1 MTSRRRGRRLAATAT
16 WTATRTAAALA
27 GVLLAAGCGLPQGTT
42 PLEPDPSGV
51 PYRLLSPTEA
61 GPTTAQRGPQT
72 TTPDV
77 YLLTAD
83 ERLVPVEAPV
93 RRNGLEPVIRDVL
106 TRLTS
111 GPSETERASGLA
123 SALGPDVRLTLT
135 GVDSGTATIE
145 LDLGAPEPG
154 AARLPLAVGQVVLS
168 TTSVE
173 GVDRVQLVRDGAP
186 VEVPRPDGSLTREP
200 LTAADYDTLLTSD
213 PVGSK
218 AKPT

>member
-1 MTSRRRGRRLAATAT
+1 VA
-16 WTATRTAAALA
+16 
-27 GVLLAAGCGLPQGTT
+27 VLTTAGCGLPQGTT

-61 GPTTAQRGPQT
+61 GPTTAQRGPRT

-77 YLLTAD
+77 YLVTSD
-83 ERLVPVEAPV
+83 GRLVPVEAPV
-93 RRNGLEPVIRDVL
+93 RRDGLEPVTRDVL

-111 GPSETERASGLA
+111 GPTATERASGLG
-123 SALGPDVRLTLT
+123 SVLGPETRLTLA
-135 GVDSGTATIE
+135 GVADGTATVA
-145 LDLGAPEPG
+145 LDLGTPEPG
-154 AARLPLAVGQVVLS
+154 AARLPLAIAQVVLS

-186 VEVPRPDGSLTREP
+186 VQVPRPDGSLTSDP
-200 LTAADYDTLLTSD
+200 LTAADYDELLSSS